1 MWWVI
6 KYTQDIKAGRW
17 FLTKTNKKKT
27 LLFRSFQWK
36 PLIQSGFLSM
46 LLCENYPLSQNVL
59 IVLLR
64 HKLVLRL
71 MIYVPFQLIM
81 NNLTPFYV
89 NPFGKYYFTRTSNR
103 LINAGEILRWNQTE
117 NSSQKRTSFSRCFN
131 IAWMQLLHAKMME
144 LSDLKKKIITAQASW
159 NKLFI

>member
-1 MWWVI
+1 MI
-6 KYTQDIKAGRW
+6 SNQ
-17 FLTKTNKKKT
+17 NKQKKT

-117 NSSQKRTSFSRCFN
+117 NSSEKRTSFSRCFN

-144 LSDLKKKIITAQASW
+144 LSDFKKKIITAQASW
-159 NKLFI
+159 NKLFIQRIDVECGDS